1 MCCILPDRGTEAF
14 RSNSTAVNYLR
25 ALVNHP
31 DYEKCLEELQ
41 SMISDYHEQHFKSF
55 LKHNRLGES
64 TVRFSRFLSGEFQ
77 NAYAD
82 LFMPNS
88 SYDSGIFLQG
98 AALIALFLYPDGA
111 IREGG
116 KEMLRILE
124 TALPFQ
130 AKEYVKGLGISDCAQ
145 YTANV
150 MQYNL
155 RNDYATCAAYAAVI
169 GEIMESEGR
178 ISSKNDYLL
187 NWKQQYSRR
196 TAYHRELRNYGMID
210 RK

>member
-1 MCCILPDRGTEAF
+1 MLWDCLQKCRSHTPLPDRE
-14 RSNSTAVNYLR
+14 S
-25 ALVNHP
+25 AL
-31 DYEKCLEELQ
+31 DILQ
-41 SMISDYHEQHFKSF
+41 
-55 LKHNRLGES
+55 KH
-64 TVRFSRFLSGEFQ
+64 
-77 NAYAD
+77 
-82 LFMPNS
+82 
-88 SYDSGIFLQG
+88 
-98 AALIALFLYPDGA
+98 
-111 IREGG
+111 
-116 KEMLRILE
+116 
-124 TALPFQ
+124 
-130 AKEYVKGLGISDCAQ
+130 CAQ

-169 GEIMESEGR
+169 GEITESEGR

>member
-1 MCCILPDRGTEAF
+1 MK
-14 RSNSTAVNYLR
+14 N
-25 ALVNHP
+25 
-31 DYEKCLEELQ
+31 
-41 SMISDYHEQHFKSF
+41 
-55 LKHNRLGES
+55 LKES

-98 AALIALFLYPDGA
+98 AALIALFLYLDGA

-124 TALPFQ
+124 TGLSFRAEEYIRGLDMSAPSSNSEMLWSVLQTCRNHMPLPDRESALDILQ
-130 AKEYVKGLGISDCAQ
+130 KLCAQ

-169 GEIMESEGR
+169 GEIMEFEGKTP
-178 ISSKNDYLL
+178 SKNDYLL
-187 NWKQQYSRR
+187 NWKQEYSRR

-210 RK
+210 GK

>member
-1 MCCILPDRGTEAF
+1 
-14 RSNSTAVNYLR
+14 
-25 ALVNHP
+25 
-31 DYEKCLEELQ
+31 
-41 SMISDYHEQHFKSF
+41 
-55 LKHNRLGES
+55 
-64 TVRFSRFLSGEFQ
+64 
-77 NAYAD
+77 
-82 LFMPNS
+82 MPNS

-130 AKEYVKGLGISDCAQ
+130 AKEYVKGLGISEISDNTDMLWDCLQKCRSHTPLPDRESALDILQKHCAQ

-169 GEIMESEGR
+169 GEIMES
-178 ISSKNDYLL
+178 IC
-187 NWKQQYSRR
+187 
-196 TAYHRELRNYGMID
+196 
-210 RK
+210 

>member
-1 MCCILPDRGTEAF
+1 
-14 RSNSTAVNYLR
+14 
-25 ALVNHP
+25 
-31 DYEKCLEELQ
+31 
-41 SMISDYHEQHFKSF
+41 
-55 LKHNRLGES
+55 
-64 TVRFSRFLSGEFQ
+64 
-77 NAYAD
+77 
-82 LFMPNS
+82 
-88 SYDSGIFLQG
+88 
-98 AALIALFLYPDGA
+98 
-111 IREGG
+111 
-116 KEMLRILE
+116 
-124 TALPFQ
+124 
-130 AKEYVKGLGISDCAQ
+130 
-145 YTANV
+145 

>member
-1 MCCILPDRGTEAF
+1 
-14 RSNSTAVNYLR
+14 
-25 ALVNHP
+25 
-31 DYEKCLEELQ
+31 LEELQ
-41 SMISDYHEQHFKSF
+41 SMISDYHEPHSNNF
-55 LKHNRLGES
+55 LKYNRLKES

-130 AKEYVKGLGISDCAQ
+130 AKEYVKGLGISEISDNTDMLWDCLQKCRSHTPLPDRESALDILQKHCAQ